1 MGEIGETGKTVAAN
15 IERLRLE
22 QGLSVRVLCVRLGD
36 LGRPIWP
43 SMVHVICQ
51 GERHVDVDDLVAF
64 ARVLGVRP
72 AALLEP
78 PGALTV
84 SG

>member
-1 MGEIGETGKTVAAN
+1 MGEIGETGKVVAAN

-22 QGLSVRVLCVRLGD
+22 QKLSVRVLSMRLGT

-51 GERHVDVDDLVAF
+51 GERHVDADDLVAF
-64 ARVLGVRP
+64 ARALDVDPV
-72 AALLEP
+72 ALLEP
-78 PGALTV
+78 PGVPAPC
-84 SG
+84 